1 MLRPFNIC
9 YQDLSKRRKES
20 CTFCDHF
27 DESAKA
33 GLASAN
39 PSVRKGTL
47 VMLEQQYDLKA
58 AKALADYASDVSNPA
73 AERAMA
79 VTYLAEVHR
88 KIPPW
93 DGSWWGTRPT
103 RGIIPAKVDSWEGT
117 DFVLSQIRNRLADP
131 TAQIRLASISTVTET
146 KDKQAIEILRANLR
160 AEKDKTSFKLKA
172 NSEKTD
178 KLSNNLQAEK
188 DKSSFEFEADSEKT
202 DKLSNDLEAEIKTLD
217 NRLRMSIH
225 DLIDSVVFPN
235 FWRFPGTY
243 FAKVQKNILNF
254 F

>member
-1 MLRPFNIC
+1 MERRRRGAHVPSLFPPLLGYSVAAADAAAAACTWSAITAIVPILGDSDPYLDHSARVALRRIG
-9 YQDLSKRRKES
+9 
-20 CTFCDHF
+20 HF

-39 PSVRKGTL
+39 ASVRKGTL

-103 RGIIPAKVDSWEGT
+103 RGIIPAKVDSWEGS

-131 TAQIRLASISTVTET
+131 V
-146 KDKQAIEILRANLR
+146 QAR
-160 AEKDKTSFKLKA
+160 
-172 NSEKTD
+172 
-178 KLSNNLQAEK
+178 
-188 DKSSFEFEADSEKT
+188 
-202 DKLSNDLEAEIKTLD
+202 
-217 NRLRMSIH
+217 
-225 DLIDSVVFPN
+225 
-235 FWRFPGTY
+235 
-243 FAKVQKNILNF
+243 
-254 F
+254 